1 MSIRLGAT
9 KNTILCAVSPNIEE
23 GRDDTIKHMPRTLHS
38 ECVGRGF
45 LVDFFAHVR
54 SRRLKASRLRR
65 LWLSRLV
72 AQIRASSRHPLR
84 FWVCRWLCN
93 YFWSRRQHT
102 PDARE
107 CMQTHAG
114 LFRRLPLHQ
123 LIRPAAST
131 QSTNFQPT
139 SFPRIHEPRE
149 FPLEIVFP
157 KEFPNP
163 WKRLLRH
170 CQWFRGDS
178 NHGVSTLITWLYYKY
193 RWKDFFFL
201 SIWRFFLFKECSP
214 KFWWSRFLARQFV
227 RSFFKDSWLFCTALT
242 HLLPGVR
249 WLIWVGLGLYFVWK
263 GPNFVSLFALKR
275 PKFRY

>member
-9 KNTILCAVSPNIEE
+9 KDTILCAVSPNIEE

-72 AQIRASSRHPLR
+72 AQIRASSRHLLR

-93 YFWSRRQHT
+93 YFWSRRRP

-107 CMQTHAG
+107 YMQTHAG

-123 LIRPAAST
+123 LIRPALSE
-131 QSTNFQPT
+131 
-139 SFPRIHEPRE
+139 HE
-149 FPLEIVFP
+149 FPADVFS
-157 KEFPNP
+157 KNP
-163 WKRLLRH
+163 WTKRI
-170 CQWFRGDS
+170 
-178 NHGVSTLITWLYYKY
+178 STGNSISKRISKSVKASITYVTYVV
-193 RWKDFFFL
+193 FI
-201 SIWRFFLFKECSP
+201 SS
-214 KFWWSRFLARQFV
+214 
-227 RSFFKDSWLFCTALT
+227 RSFSSVG
-242 HLLPGVR
+242 GVYK
-249 WLIWVGLGLYFVWK
+249 I
-263 GPNFVSLFALKR
+263 
-275 PKFRY
+275 